1 MVCVVFLRAPAQGS
15 ATNINNPLKGSIL
28 HDYTEAFCPKFGTNI
43 EWHFVPLTPSRPVCQ
58 APMTRFAR
66 MEADMNAQTAAGGTE
81 RTLDA
86 VRQMNAAVRRVWM
99 ALEADIA
106 ARRSRDGGAKLP

>member
-1 MVCVVFLRAPAQGS
+1 
-15 ATNINNPLKGSIL
+15 
-28 HDYTEAFCPKFGTNI
+28 
-43 EWHFVPLTPSRPVCQ
+43 
-58 APMTRFAR
+58 MTRFAC

-106 ARRSRDGGAKLP
+106 ARRSRGAG